1 MSGFAATVVGV
12 AMAVW
17 LCAGSAAA
25 AAPAALDATNA
36 PLESL
41 LSWAQREGSTPLKR
55 ANREAARAELFARG
69 PESMRFLL
77 ARLDWKNDTVH
88 QLLYEMVLGRV
99 GADTCTPVL
108 VESLAAESVDTRRG
122 AAYFLGFVPA
132 PADVGPL
139 LPLLE
144 NELTAG
150 AAARTLG
157 KWKRAEAVPAILPL
171 LRHEKEP
178 RRVLAVN
185 ALRDIGDARAIP
197 GLVEALNDPVFT
209 VRKAA
214 ARALATFGEPA
225 VEALLAA
232 APSSRGV
239 QRREIARA
247 LGTMRARPAVRT
259 LREWLAS
266 PDDAGLRRDAAAA
279 LLAIDPRRAP
289 RWVEK
294 ASAAVERAGRGVD
307 AQ

>member
-1 MSGFAATVVGV
+1 MGL
-12 AMAVW
+12 AVW
-17 LCAGSAAA
+17 LCAGRVAAVE
-25 AAPAALDATNA
+25 PAGLDATNA

-55 ANREAARAELFARG
+55 ENREAARAELFARG

-77 ARLDWKNDTVH
+77 ARMDWKNDTVH

-108 VESLAAESVDTRRG
+108 VKSLGAESVDTRRG

-132 PADVGPL
+132 SADVAPL

-144 NELTAG
+144 DELTAG

-232 APSSRGV
+232 APVSSGV
-239 QRREIARA
+239 ARREMART
-247 LGTMRARPAVRT
+247 LGSMRARRAVPQLRT
-259 LREWLAS
+259 WLKD
-266 PDDAGLRRDAAAA
+266 PEDAGLRRDAAVA
-279 LLAIDPRRAP
+279 LRTIDPRRAP
-289 RWVEK
+289 RWVG
-294 ASAAVERAGRGVD
+294 AAAD
-307 AQ
+307 Q

>member
-1 MSGFAATVVGV
+1 MRNIAAVVVGM
-12 AMAVW
+12 ALAVW
-17 LCAGSAAA
+17 LCAGRVAAA
-25 AAPAALDATNA
+25 ESVGLDATNA

-69 PESMRFLL
+69 PESMRYLL
-77 ARLDWKNDTVH
+77 ARMDWKNDTVH

-132 PADVGPL
+132 PADIAPL

-144 NELTAG
+144 DELTAG

-197 GLVEALNDPVFT
+197 GLVAALNDPVFT

-225 VEALLAA
+225 VEAMLAA
-232 APSSRGV
+232 APASTGV
-239 QRREIARA
+239 ERREMART
-247 LGTMRARPAVRT
+247 LGSMRARRAVPQLRT
-259 LREWLAS
+259 WLKDS
-266 PDDAGLRRDAAAA
+266 DDAGLRRDVAVA
-279 LLAIDPRRAP
+279 LRTIDPRRAP
-289 RWVEK
+289 RWVG
-294 ASAAVERAGRGVD
+294 AAAD
-307 AQ
+307 Q

>member
-1 MSGFAATVVGV
+1 MRGLTAAVVG
-12 AMAVW
+12 MGLAVW
-17 LCAGSAAA
+17 LCAGRVAAA
-25 AAPAALDATNA
+25 ESVGLDATNA

-55 ANREAARAELFARG
+55 ENREAARAELFARG
-69 PESMRFLL
+69 PESMRYLL
-77 ARLDWKNDTVH
+77 ARMDWKNDTVH

-108 VESLAAESVDTRRG
+108 VKSLGAESVDTRRG

-132 PADVGPL
+132 SADVAPL

-144 NELTAG
+144 DELTAG

-197 GLVEALNDPVFT
+197 GLVAALNDPVFT

-225 VEALLAA
+225 VEAMLAA
-232 APSSRGV
+232 APASTGV
-239 QRREIARA
+239 ERREMART
-247 LGTMRARPAVRT
+247 LGSMRARRAVPQLRT
-259 LREWLAS
+259 WLKDS
-266 PDDAGLRRDAAAA
+266 DDAGLRRDVAVA
-279 LLAIDPRRAP
+279 LRTIDPRRAP
-289 RWVEK
+289 RWVG
-294 ASAAVERAGRGVD
+294 AAAD
-307 AQ
+307 Q

>member
-1 MSGFAATVVGV
+1 MRGLTAAVVG
-12 AMAVW
+12 MGLAVW
-17 LCAGSAAA
+17 LCAGRVAAA
-25 AAPAALDATNA
+25 ESVGLDATNA

-55 ANREAARAELFARG
+55 ENREAARAELFARG
-69 PESMRFLL
+69 PESMRYLL
-77 ARLDWKNDTVH
+77 ARMDWKNDTVH

-132 PADVGPL
+132 PADIAPL

-144 NELTAG
+144 DELTAG

-232 APSSRGV
+232 APVSSGV
-239 QRREIARA
+239 ARREMART
-247 LGTMRARPAVRT
+247 LGSMRARRAVPQLRT
-259 LREWLAS
+259 WLKD
-266 PDDAGLRRDAAAA
+266 PEDAGLRRDAAVA
-279 LLAIDPRRAP
+279 LRTIDPRRAP
-289 RWVEK
+289 RWVG
-294 ASAAVERAGRGVD
+294 AAAD
-307 AQ
+307 Q